1 MIVPAVQVSDTT
13 TEGGSET
20 KPEEASKEE
29 TSKEEA
35 SQAPPGR
42 PVPPARRASGS
53 QHKSRRGG
61 TRRSTPAKAR
71 PLPGSLKPDVHD
83 RGMKAPTD
91 MIGRLVVL
99 EVLST
104 NTLATIVWQDGTVE
118 EEIPSND
125 LYPILHLDE
134 REFFCGD
141 YVTHSPEEG
150 GSSKGDLHT
159 YGVIQ
164 GVDHT
169 SRTCHVKW
177 FKTYQESA
185 AGVVTNATLRTT
197 VGQEFYGKNG
207 WRKIFR

>member
-1 MIVPAVQVSDTT
+1 
-13 TEGGSET
+13 
-20 KPEEASKEE
+20 
-29 TSKEEA
+29 
-35 SQAPPGR
+35 
-42 PVPPARRASGS
+42 
-53 QHKSRRGG
+53 
-61 TRRSTPAKAR
+61 
-71 PLPGSLKPDVHD
+71 
-83 RGMKAPTD
+83 

-185 AGVVTNATLRTT
+185 AGVVTNATL
-197 VGQEFYGKNG
+197 VQEFYGKMEG
-207 WRKIFR
+207 AKFSAKAMHKLFTKWKAPAYQFFPLTLCFPLTSCPSKSCYAVFFFF